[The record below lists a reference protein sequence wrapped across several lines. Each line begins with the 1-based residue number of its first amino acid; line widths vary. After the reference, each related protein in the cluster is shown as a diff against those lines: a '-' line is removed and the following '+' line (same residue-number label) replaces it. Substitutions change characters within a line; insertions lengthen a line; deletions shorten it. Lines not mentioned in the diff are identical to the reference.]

1 MAQLDPVIIRRRR
14 VAALGILTILVVAV
28 WLVSQLVTG
37 QTQTE
42 PPVDTTPEATEVGA
56 SADITDCAP
65 GVVSLSAMIGTFDE
79 ASQVSETLN
88 NFAPGAV
95 PYLWY
100 EVTNTGL
107 VDCRFN
113 VGSRVT
119 FFTIT
124 SGEQT
129 YYSSRDCDRS
139 ESKDLTVLLQAN
151 VPLKAEPSAWDR
163 VYSSSEGC
171 SAAQGL
177 EVVPGGG
184 ATYKLK
190 AELNGVISEDVR
202 FILN

>member
-1 MAQLDPVIIRRRR
+1 MTQLDPVIIRRRR
-14 VAALGILTILVVAV
+14 VAALGIVAV
-28 WLVSQLVTG
+28 LVIAIWLVSQLVIG
-37 QTQTE
+37 QSQAQVE
-42 PPVDTTPEATEVGA
+42 PAPEETEVGVA
-56 SADITDCAP
+56 AEITDCAP
-65 GVVSLSAMIGTFDE
+65 GVVSLAAMVGTFDQTT
-79 ASQVSETLN
+79 QVSETLN
-88 NFAPGAV
+88 NFSSDAI

-139 ESKDLTVLLQAN
+139 DSKDLTVLLQAN

-171 SAAQGL
+171 SAAQGMQA
-177 EVVPGGG
+177 VPGGG

-190 AELNGVISEDVR
+190 AELNGVISKDVR

>member
-1 MAQLDPVIIRRRR
+1 MAHLDPVIIRRRR
-14 VAALGILTILVVAV
+14 VAASGILAILVVV
-28 WLVSQLVTG
+28 IWLASQLLIG
-37 QTQTE
+37 QGQAQ
-42 PPVDTTPEATEVGA
+42 VDSAPEEAEVA
-56 SADITDCAP
+56 VSAEITDCAP
-65 GVVSLSAMIGTFDE
+65 GVVSLAAMVGTFDE
-79 ASQVSETLN
+79 TSQVSETLN
-88 NFAPGAV
+88 NFSSDAI

-139 ESKDLTVLLQAN
+139 DSKDLTVLLQAN
-151 VPLKAEPSAWDR
+151 VPLKAESSAWDR

-171 SAAQGL
+171 SAAQGMQA
-177 EVVPGGG
+177 VPGGG

-190 AELNGVISEDVR
+190 VELNGVISEDVR

>member
-14 VAALGILTILVVAV
+14 VAAASILAILVVLVWAV
-28 WLVSQLVTG
+28 TQLFAGPGQQAAEPDPTVT
-37 QTQTE
+37 E
-42 PPVDTTPEATEVGA
+42 EAIAAE
-56 SADITDCAP
+56 ITDCAP
-65 GVVSLSAMIGTFDE
+65 GVVSLQAMIGRLD
-79 ASQVSETLN
+79 AGADSPETLN
-88 NFAPGAV
+88 SFASDTT

-113 VGSRVT
+113 VGTRVT

-129 YYSSRDCDRS
+129 FYSSRDCNRAEATDM
-139 ESKDLTVLLQAN
+139 TVLLQSN
-151 VPLKAEPSAWDR
+151 TPLTSEPAAWDK

-177 EVVPGGG
+177 PSVPTSG

-190 AELNGVISEDVR
+190 AEVNGVISEDIR

>member
-1 MAQLDPVIIRRRR
+1 MAHLDPVIIRRRR
-14 VAALGILTILVVAV
+14 VAASGILAILVVV
-28 WLVSQLVTG
+28 IWLASQLLIG
-37 QTQTE
+37 QGQAQ
-42 PPVDTTPEATEVGA
+42 VDSAPEEAEVA
-56 SADITDCAP
+56 VSAEITDCAP
-65 GVVSLSAMIGTFDE
+65 GVVSLAAMVGTFDE
-79 ASQVSETLN
+79 TSQVSETLN
-88 NFAPGAV
+88 NFSSDAI

-139 ESKDLTVLLQAN
+139 DSKDLTVLLQAN

-171 SAAQGL
+171 SAAQGMQA
-177 EVVPGGG
+177 VPGGG

>member
-1 MAQLDPVIIRRRR
+1 M
-14 VAALGILTILVVAV
+14 GILAVLVVAI
-28 WLVSQLVTG
+28 WLVSQLVIG
-37 QTQTE
+37 QSQAQVE
-42 PPVDTTPEATEVGA
+42 AAPEETEVA
-56 SADITDCAP
+56 VSAEITDCAP
-65 GVVSLSAMIGTFDE
+65 GVVSLAAMIGTFDQ
-79 ASQVSETLN
+79 ATKVSETRN
-88 NFAPGAV
+88 NFSSDAI

-139 ESKDLTVLLQAN
+139 ASKDLTVLLQAN
-151 VPLKAEPSAWDR
+151 VALKAEPSAWDR

-171 SAAQGL
+171 SSAQGL
-177 EVVPGGG
+177 QAVPGGG

>member
-1 MAQLDPVIIRRRR
+1 MAHLDPVIIRRRR
-14 VAALGILTILVVAV
+14 VAASGILAILVVV
-28 WLVSQLVTG
+28 IWLASQLLIG
-37 QTQTE
+37 QGQAQ
-42 PPVDTTPEATEVGA
+42 VDSAPEEAEVA
-56 SADITDCAP
+56 VSAEITDCAP
-65 GVVSLSAMIGTFDE
+65 GVVSLAAMVGTFDE
-79 ASQVSETLN
+79 TSQVSETLN
-88 NFAPGAV
+88 NFSSDAI

-139 ESKDLTVLLQAN
+139 DSKDLTVLLQAN

-171 SAAQGL
+171 SAAQGMQS
-177 EVVPGGG
+177 VPGGG

>member
-14 VAALGILTILVVAV
+14 LAALGILAILVVAI
-28 WLVSQLVTG
+28 WLASQFAVG
-37 QTQTE
+37 QGQAQ
-42 PPVDTTPEATEVGA
+42 VDAAPQETEVGIA
-56 SADITDCAP
+56 AEITDCAP
-65 GVVSLSAMIGTFDE
+65 GVVSLTAMIGTFDE
-79 ASQVSETLN
+79 ATKANETLN
-88 NFAPGAV
+88 NFAEGVV

-151 VPLKAEPSAWDR
+151 VALKAEPSAWDR

-171 SAAQGL
+171 SSAQGL
-177 EVVPGGG
+177 QAVPGGG

>member
-1 MAQLDPVIIRRRR
+1 MSHLDPVIIRRRR
-14 VAALGILTILVVAV
+14 VAASGILAILVVV
-28 WLVSQLVTG
+28 IWLASQLLIG
-37 QTQTE
+37 QGQAQ
-42 PPVDTTPEATEVGA
+42 VDSAPEEAEVA
-56 SADITDCAP
+56 VSAEITDCAP
-65 GVVSLSAMIGTFDE
+65 GVVSLAAMVGTFDE
-79 ASQVSETLN
+79 TSQVSETLN
-88 NFAPGAV
+88 NFSSDAI

-139 ESKDLTVLLQAN
+139 DSKDLTVLLQAN
-151 VPLKAEPSAWDR
+151 VPLKAESSAWDR

-171 SAAQGL
+171 SAAQGMQA
-177 EVVPGGG
+177 VPGGG

-190 AELNGVISEDVR
+190 VELNGVISEDVR

>member
-1 MAQLDPVIIRRRR
+1 MSQKDQVIIRRRR
-14 VAALGILTILVVAV
+14 IAAFAIVAILVILI
-28 WLVSQLVTG
+28 WSVSQLFTG
-37 QTQTE
+37 QSQAQ
-42 PPVDTTPEATEVGA
+42 VDLEATTVDEVITA
-56 SADITDCAP
+56 EITDCAP
-65 GVVSLSAMIGTFDE
+65 GVVSLSAMIGTYDSTTE
-79 ASQVSETLN
+79 TSETFN
-88 NFAPGAV
+88 NFAASAT

-100 EVTNTGL
+100 EVTNIGL

-113 VGSRVT
+113 VGARVT

-129 YYSSRDCDRS
+129 YYSSRDCDRTD
-139 ESKDLTVLLQAN
+139 SKDLTVLLQAN

-171 SAAQGL
+171 SAAEGMRK
-177 EVVPGGG
+177 VPGGG

>member
-14 VAALGILTILVVAV
+14 LAALGILAILVVAI
-28 WLVSQLVTG
+28 WLASQFAVG
-37 QTQTE
+37 QGQAQ
-42 PPVDTTPEATEVGA
+42 VDAAPQETEVGIVA
-56 SADITDCAP
+56 EITDCAP
-65 GVVSLSAMIGTFDE
+65 GVVSLTAMIGTFDE
-79 ASQVSETLN
+79 ATEASETLN
-88 NFAPGAV
+88 NFAAGVV

-139 ESKDLTVLLQAN
+139 ESNDLTVLLQAN
-151 VPLKAEPSAWDR
+151 APLKAEPSAWDR

-177 EVVPGGG
+177 QAVPGGG

>member
-1 MAQLDPVIIRRRR
+1 
-14 VAALGILTILVVAV
+14 LGILAVLVIAI
-28 WLVSQLVTG
+28 WLVSQLVIG
-37 QTQTE
+37 QGQAQ
-42 PPVDTTPEATEVGA
+42 VDAAPEETEVA
-56 SADITDCAP
+56 VSAEITDCAP
-65 GVVSLSAMIGTFDE
+65 GVVSLSAMIGTFDQTT
-79 ASQVSETLN
+79 QVSETIN
-88 NFAPGAV
+88 NFSSDAI

-139 ESKDLTVLLQAN
+139 DSKDLTVLLQAN

-171 SAAQGL
+171 SAAQGMQS
-177 EVVPGGG
+177 VPGGG

>member
-1 MAQLDPVIIRRRR
+1 M
-14 VAALGILTILVVAV
+14 GILAILVVTI
-28 WLVSQLVTG
+28 WSVSQFAVG
-37 QTQTE
+37 QDQAE
-42 PPVDTTPEATEVGA
+42 VDAGPQETEVGIA
-56 SADITDCAP
+56 AEITDCAP
-65 GVVSLSAMIGTFDE
+65 GVVSLTAMIGTFDE
-79 ASQVSETLN
+79 ATKASETLN
-88 NFAPGAV
+88 NFAAGVV

-139 ESKDLTVLLQAN
+139 ESNDLTVLLQAN

-177 EVVPGGG
+177 QAVPGGG

>member
-1 MAQLDPVIIRRRR
+1 MAHLDPVIIRRRR
-14 VAALGILTILVVAV
+14 VAASGILAILVVV
-28 WLVSQLVTG
+28 IWLASQLLIG
-37 QTQTE
+37 QGQAQ
-42 PPVDTTPEATEVGA
+42 VDSAPEEAEVA
-56 SADITDCAP
+56 VSAEITDCAP
-65 GVVSLSAMIGTFDE
+65 GVVSLAAMVGTFDE
-79 ASQVSETLN
+79 TSQVSETLN
-88 NFAPGAV
+88 NFSSDAI

-113 VGSRVT
+113 VGTRVT

-139 ESKDLTVLLQAN
+139 DSKDLTVLLQAN

-171 SAAQGL
+171 SAAQGMQS
-177 EVVPGGG
+177 VPGGG

>member
-1 MAQLDPVIIRRRR
+1 MGQGQAQ
-14 VAALGILTILVVAV
+14 
-28 WLVSQLVTG
+28 
-37 QTQTE
+37 
-42 PPVDTTPEATEVGA
+42 VDASPEATEVGVA
-56 SADITDCAP
+56 AEITDCAP

-79 ASQVSETLN
+79 NTQVSETLN
-88 NFAPGAV
+88 NFSSGEI

-113 VGSRVT
+113 VGTRVT

-151 VPLKAEPSAWDR
+151 VQLTAEPSAWDR

-177 EVVPGGG
+177 QAVPGGG
-184 ATYKLK
+184 ATYKLR
-190 AELNGVISEDVR
+190 AELNGIISEDVR

>member
-1 MAQLDPVIIRRRR
+1 MSHLDPVIIRRRR
-14 VAALGILTILVVAV
+14 VAASGILAILVVV
-28 WLVSQLVTG
+28 IWLASQLLIG
-37 QTQTE
+37 QGQAQ
-42 PPVDTTPEATEVGA
+42 VDSAPEEAEVA
-56 SADITDCAP
+56 VSAEITDCAP
-65 GVVSLSAMIGTFDE
+65 GVVSLAAMVGTFDE
-79 ASQVSETLN
+79 TSQVSETLN
-88 NFAPGAV
+88 NFSSDAI

-139 ESKDLTVLLQAN
+139 DSKDLTVLLQAN
-151 VPLKAEPSAWDR
+151 VPLKAESSAWDR

-171 SAAQGL
+171 SAAQGMQ
-177 EVVPGGG
+177 VVPGGG

-190 AELNGVISEDVR
+190 VELNGVISEDVR

>member
-1 MAQLDPVIIRRRR
+1 M
-14 VAALGILTILVVAV
+14 GIVAV
-28 WLVSQLVTG
+28 LVIAIWLVSQLVIG
-37 QTQTE
+37 QGQAQ
-42 PPVDTTPEATEVGA
+42 VDAAPEETEVA
-56 SADITDCAP
+56 VSAEITDCAP
-65 GVVSLSAMIGTFDE
+65 GVVSLSAMIGTFDQTT
-79 ASQVSETLN
+79 QVSETIN
-88 NFAPGAV
+88 NFSSDAI

-151 VPLKAEPSAWDR
+151 VALKAEPSAWDR

-171 SAAQGL
+171 SSAQGL
-177 EVVPGGG
+177 QAVPGGG

>member
-1 MAQLDPVIIRRRR
+1 MAHLDPVIIRRRR
-14 VAALGILTILVVAV
+14 VAASGILAILVVV
-28 WLVSQLVTG
+28 IWLASQLLIG
-37 QTQTE
+37 QGQAQ
-42 PPVDTTPEATEVGA
+42 VDSAPEEAEVA
-56 SADITDCAP
+56 VSAEITDCAP
-65 GVVSLSAMIGTFDE
+65 GVVSLAAMVGTFDE
-79 ASQVSETLN
+79 TSQVSETLN
-88 NFAPGAV
+88 NFSSDAI

-139 ESKDLTVLLQAN
+139 DSKDLTVLLQAN

-171 SAAQGL
+171 SAAQGMQA
-177 EVVPGGG
+177 VPGGG

-190 AELNGVISEDVR
+190 VELNGVISEDVR

>member
-1 MAQLDPVIIRRRR
+1 MAQLDPVIIKRRRIG
-14 VAALGILTILVVAV
+14 ALVVLALLITLI
-28 WLVSQLVTG
+28 WGIPQLFANQGEVV
-37 QTQTE
+37 E
-42 PPVDTTPEATEVGA
+42 NPLPVESEEAIPAE
-56 SADITDCAP
+56 ITDCAP
-65 GVVSLSAMIGTFDE
+65 GVVSLQAMIGKLDPD
-79 ASQVSETLN
+79 AQAPETLN
-88 NFAPGAV
+88 SFASDTT

-113 VGSRVT
+113 VGTRVT

-129 YYSSRDCDRS
+129 FYSSRDCNRAEATDM
-139 ESKDLTVLLQAN
+139 TVLLQSN
-151 VPLKAEPSAWDR
+151 TPLTSEPAAWDK

-177 EVVPGGG
+177 PAVPTNG
-184 ATYKLK
+184 ATYRLK
-190 AELNGVISEDVR
+190 AEVNGVISEDIR

>member
-1 MAQLDPVIIRRRR
+1 MTQLDPVIIKRRR
-14 VAALGILTILVVAV
+14 VAALGILAVLVIAI
-28 WLVSQLVTG
+28 WLVAQLVIGQG
-37 QTQTE
+37 QTQLL
-42 PPVDTTPEATEVGA
+42 PRPRNRGRCL
-56 SADITDCAP
+56 SRNHRLCA
-65 GVVSLSAMIGTFDE
+65 GVVSLAAMIGTFDQ
-79 ASQVSETLN
+79 ATKVSETLN
-88 NFAPGAV
+88 NFSSDAIPN
-95 PYLWY
+95 LWY

-139 ESKDLTVLLQAN
+139 DSKDLTVLLQAN

-171 SAAQGL
+171 SAAQGMQA
-177 EVVPGGG
+177 VPGGG

-190 AELNGVISEDVR
+190 AEVNGVISEDVR

>member
-1 MAQLDPVIIRRRR
+1 M
-14 VAALGILTILVVAV
+14 GILVILVILI
-28 WLVSQLVTG
+28 WSVSQLVIG
-37 QTQTE
+37 QGQAQVDAE
-42 PPVDTTPEATEVGA
+42 PTTAEEA
-56 SADITDCAP
+56 ITAEISDCAP
-65 GVVSLSAMIGTFDE
+65 GVVSLSAMIGTYDS
-79 ASQVSETLN
+79 ASETGETLN
-88 NFAPGAV
+88 NFAASAT

-113 VGSRVT
+113 VGARGT

-129 YYSSRDCDRS
+129 YYSSRDCDRTD
-139 ESKDLTVLLQAN
+139 SKDLTVLLQAN

-171 SAAQGL
+171 SAAQGMQ
-177 EVVPGGG
+177 EVPGGG

>member
-1 MAQLDPVIIRRRR
+1 MAHLDPVIIRRRR
-14 VAALGILTILVVAV
+14 VAASGILAILVVV
-28 WLVSQLVTG
+28 IWLASQLLIG
-37 QTQTE
+37 QGQAQ
-42 PPVDTTPEATEVGA
+42 VDSAPEEAEVA
-56 SADITDCAP
+56 VSAEITDCAP
-65 GVVSLSAMIGTFDE
+65 GVVSLAAMVGTFDE
-79 ASQVSETLN
+79 TSQVSETLN
-88 NFAPGAV
+88 NFSSDAS

-139 ESKDLTVLLQAN
+139 DSKDLTVLLQAN
-151 VPLKAEPSAWDR
+151 VPLKAESSAWDR

-171 SAAQGL
+171 SAAQGMQA
-177 EVVPGGG
+177 VPGGG

-190 AELNGVISEDVR
+190 VELNGVISEDVR

>member
-14 VAALGILTILVVAV
+14 LAALGILAILVVTI
-28 WLVSQLVTG
+28 WSVSQFAVG
-37 QTQTE
+37 QDQAE
-42 PPVDTTPEATEVGA
+42 VDAGPQETEVGIA
-56 SADITDCAP
+56 AEITDCAP
-65 GVVSLSAMIGTFDE
+65 GVVSLTAMIGTFDE
-79 ASQVSETLN
+79 ATKANETLN
-88 NFAPGAV
+88 NFAEGVV

-139 ESKDLTVLLQAN
+139 ESNDLTVLLQAN

-177 EVVPGGG
+177 QAVPGGG